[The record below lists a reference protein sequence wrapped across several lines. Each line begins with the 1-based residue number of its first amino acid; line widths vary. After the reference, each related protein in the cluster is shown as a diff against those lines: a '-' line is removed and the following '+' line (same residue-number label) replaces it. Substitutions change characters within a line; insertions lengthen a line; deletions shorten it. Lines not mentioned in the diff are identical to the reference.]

1 MGMKRI
7 PGGGRNHKN
16 DSRTQAGLGLG
27 LQKYWSFFKMRLMAG
42 LQYRAAALAGMSTQ
56 FVWGTMEILLYRA
69 FWLEHP
75 ERFPMGMEALSAYIW
90 LQQAFLTL
98 FAMWQWE
105 YEILESVK
113 TGAVSYELLRPT
125 DVYGMWLART
135 VANRLARA
143 SLRMVPV
150 LLVASLIPAPYG
162 LRLRVSPAVFGAFL
176 LSMALMVLVVCAYSL
191 LVYAL
196 TFYLTDPNGI
206 MVLSVAAADLLGG
219 AIVPL
224 PFLPGWLRKFAQLT
238 PFGSMQNVPLRIFS
252 GDITPHEIPAVTGL
266 QVFWIAALL
275 CAGYL
280 LTKNGLRRTVIL
292 GG

>member
-1 MGMKRI
+1 MR
-7 PGGGRNHKN
+7 
-16 DSRTQAGLGLG
+16 
-27 LQKYWSFFKMRLMAG
+27 KYASFFKMRLMAG

-75 ERFPMGMEALSAYIW
+75 ERFPMGMEALSSYIW

-98 FAMWQWE
+98 FALWNWE
-105 YEILESVK
+105 YDILESVK
-113 TGAVSYELLRPT
+113 TGSVAYELLRPT
-125 DVYGMWLART
+125 DIYSMWMARS
-135 VANRLARA
+135 VATRLSRA
-143 SLRMVPV
+143 ALRMIPV
-150 LLVASLIPAPYG
+150 LVVSSLIPAPYG
-162 LRLRVSPAVFGAFL
+162 LRLTVSPAVFGLFL
-176 LSMALMVLVVCAYSL
+176 LSMVLMVLVVCAYTL

-224 PFLPGWLRKFAQLT
+224 PFLPNGLRQIAELT
-238 PFGSMQNVPLRIFS
+238 PFASMQNVPLRIFS
-252 GDITPHEIPAVTGL
+252 GDIPMDAIPRVMGL
-266 QVFWIAALL
+266 QVFWIAALVL
-275 CAGYL
+275 AGYL
-280 LTKNGLRRTVIL
+280 LTRRGLRRAVIL